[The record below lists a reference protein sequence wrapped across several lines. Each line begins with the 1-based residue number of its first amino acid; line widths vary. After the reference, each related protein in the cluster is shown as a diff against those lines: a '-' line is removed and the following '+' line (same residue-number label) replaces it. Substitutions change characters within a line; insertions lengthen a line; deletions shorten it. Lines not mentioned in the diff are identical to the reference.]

1 MLIRKLTASDG
12 ETFRDFR
19 IEMCRESPEAF
30 SDTPEEVAAFS
41 DEKVK
46 STTTPSAVYP
56 EKFILAAFEGERLLA
71 TVAFHREEN
80 FKARHRGWIWG
91 VYVRPEARGRGISRQ
106 LMKQVIEET
115 SRIDGLEILGL
126 VVSST
131 QTGARTLYASLGF
144 ITTGLFLDAYKFD
157 EGHYVDH
164 EIMMLRLKK

>member
-1 MLIRKLTASDG
+1 MLIRKLTASDA
-12 ETFRDFR
+12 EIFRDFR
-19 IEMCRESPEAF
+19 IEMCRESPDAF

-46 STTTPSAVYP
+46 STTAPSAVYP
-56 EKFILAAFEGERLLA
+56 EKYVLAAFEGERLLA
-71 TVAFHREEN
+71 TVAFHREDS
-80 FKARHRGWIWG
+80 FKERHRGWIWG
-91 VYVRPEARGRGISRQ
+91 VYVRPEARGKGISRQ
-106 LMKQVIEET
+106 LMKKVIEEAVRT
-115 SRIDGLEILGL
+115 EGLEILGL

-144 ITTGLFLDAYKFD
+144 ITTGLFLNAYKFD